1 MRVLRALVLLACT
14 TGVLAA
20 QETVAPNLETVR
32 DAQMRQLELQRTM
45 LLAMADSMPE
55 GLYRDKVMPVQRDFA
70 QQLHHGAS
78 VIAFIC
84 VRYMDAERPSLTDT
98 SIALNSREGLTGYIN
113 AVYDHAAQVLQQQ
126 SDADRAVVT
135 GFFGGLEIPKWQIWD
150 EIHQHTVWTA
160 GQVVANFRKHG
171 MAPPGFG
178 FF

>member
-20 QETVAPNLETVR
+20 QETVAPNPETVR

-70 QQLHHGAS
+70 QHVHHAAS
-78 VIAFIC
+78 AMVFIC
-84 VRYMDAERPSLTDT
+84 VRFMGAERPSLPDT
-98 SIALNSREGLTGYIN
+98 SVALNSREALTGYVN
-113 AVYDHAAQVLQQQ
+113 AAYDFAVQELRQQ
-126 SDADRAVVT
+126 SEEDRAVVT
-135 GFFGGLEIPKWQIWD
+135 GFFGGMEIPKWQVWD

-160 GQVVANFRKHG
+160 GQIVGNFRKHG